1 MTRAGLWDT
10 ALMYSAETTISQP
23 GRKILLDTAKS
34 SIQHGL
40 DHGKALAVNAP
51 DYPAELQPERA
62 CFVTLHINGELRGCI
77 GHLQA
82 TQPLIN
88 DVAENAW
95 AAAFQ
100 DSRFAP
106 LSEAEFPRL
115 EIHISI
121 LSPPQA
127 MSFTSQQDLLSQIR
141 PDIDGLILE
150 DDYGR
155 GTFLPSVW
163 ESLPDKSD
171 FFSHLKLKA
180 GLPANYWSDSIKV
193 SRYTSESF
201 SDQ

>member
-1 MTRAGLWDT
+1 MV
-10 ALMYSAETTISQP
+10 LMYSAKASINQSD
-23 GRKILLDTAKS
+23 RNVLLDTARS

-40 DHGKALAVNAP
+40 DFGRALEVNASY
-51 DYPAELQPERA
+51 YPETLQAERA
-62 CFVTLHINGELRGCI
+62 CFVTLQLAGELRGCI

-82 TQPLIN
+82 VQPLIN

-106 LSEAEFPRL
+106 LSRAEFPGL

-127 MSFTSQQDLLSQIR
+127 MSFSSQEDLLAQIR
-141 PDIDGLILE
+141 PGVDGLILE
-150 DDYGR
+150 DGYRR

-163 ESLPDKSD
+163 ESLPEAREFLD
-171 FFSHLKLKA
+171 HLKLKA
-180 GLPANYWSDSIKV
+180 GLPANYWSDKIRV
-193 SRYTSESF
+193 SRYTSESIT
-201 SDQ
+201 DAG